1 MQPKPLTPMIRKTV
15 LSIDT
20 LFHDGGEPIAVPLRR
35 AVCAA
40 VIANPFAGTH
50 EQDLMPWMEALRPLG
65 IDLTRQLL
73 AALDVAPE
81 AIHSFGKG
89 ALVGVDGEHEH
100 AAIWHTPGGAG
111 LKSVLNAV
119 GFVTAGQ
126 AMGAV
131 GASLHIP
138 LVYKNS
144 PWVRSHFD
152 AVDLCIADAP
162 RPREVIFAVAV
173 STGPRV
179 HQRLGG
185 VTVADV
191 EAGRGPGF

>member
-1 MQPKPLTPMIRKTV
+1 MDLIPRVRKTV
-15 LSIDT
+15 LSIET
-20 LFHDGGEPIAVPLRR
+20 LHHDGGTPLDVPLRK

-40 VIANPFAGTH
+40 VVANPYAGVH
-50 EQDLMPWMEALRPLG
+50 QQDLLPWMEALRPLA

-73 AALDVAPE
+73 AALAVAPE
-81 AIHSFGKG
+81 AIQGFGKG

-100 AAIWHTPGGAG
+100 AALWHAPGGAG
-111 LKSVLNAV
+111 LKSVLNAR

-126 AMGAV
+126 GMGAV

-144 PWVRSHFD
+144 PWVRSHYD
-152 AVDLCIADAP
+152 AIDLCIADAP
-162 RPREVIFAVAV
+162 RPREVLFALAV

-185 VTVADV
+185 LTAAQA
-191 EAGRGPGF
+191 EAGQGPSF